1 MMPDELLNSILDCL
15 PAPAGE
21 RSRVFAMGLLTGDR
35 AKALPAGA
43 GLLEAAW
50 ARAAMGALTQL
61 YRGGQIP
68 FCQLTAAAQ
77 VAAAA
82 YCHENVHVRAV
93 IGAVAGE
100 ASGIGK
106 AHMRMML
113 SAWGISCLDLGV
125 DVPPGRFLQAVRE
138 QGVRFVLCSSFG
150 EAGGEQI
157 LALNAM
163 ADAQGLR
170 GRFRLLVGGAAMT
183 GEQLALIGADILDTD
198 AAFAAEQVARWM
210 EA

>member
-1 MMPDELLNSILDCL
+1 M
-15 PAPAGE
+15 A
-21 RSRVFAMGLLTGDR
+21 RS
-35 AKALPAGA
+35 GA
-43 GLLEAAW
+43 G
-50 ARAAMGALTQL
+50 RS
-61 YRGGQIP
+61 
-68 FCQLTAAAQ
+68 F
-77 VAAAA
+77 
-82 YCHENVHVRAV
+82 
-93 IGAVAGE
+93 GE
-100 ASGIGK
+100 
-106 AHMRMML
+106 MRPDL

-125 DVPPGRFLQAVRE
+125 DVPLGRFLQAVRE
-138 QGVRFVLCSSFG
+138 HGARFVLCSSFG

-170 GRFRLLVGGAAMT
+170 GSFRLLVGGTAMT